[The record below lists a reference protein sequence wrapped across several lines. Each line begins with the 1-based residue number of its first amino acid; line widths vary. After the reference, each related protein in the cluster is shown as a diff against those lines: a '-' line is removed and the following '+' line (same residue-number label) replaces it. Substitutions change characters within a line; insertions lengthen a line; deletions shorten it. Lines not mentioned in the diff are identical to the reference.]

1 MLWFFFFFD
10 ASHFFLFSSTMESRK
25 LRSKSLKVESKALFD
40 FDNVNEYLYNDK
52 EIAIGGNGAVYQYYG
67 CGIPELPKLKS
78 NTKIVERQLPR
89 RPPKEDPL
97 PDTTYDIFY
106 RRMKKNEKQMSNE
119 ERIKNLWELD
129 TLQSQLERLTQYD
142 WIRSL
147 PDITVIKDM
156 KDYDELE
163 RKKELTI
170 KEIERLLQKHENWRK
185 RKEVH
190 SQEMKEWYGGS
201 DSEYDVPI
209 EELRERRKLEKRQRY
224 GPVIR
229 LNLGN
234 DYCLVIDPLAT
245 PKIEK
250 CEEPPK
256 PKGKPIIKLE
266 DVEDISQIDI
276 QTKDNILFG
285 TNFEDIPT
293 YRNGFQLPLHMRR
306 MMHKQAK

>member
-1 MLWFFFFFD
+1 
-10 ASHFFLFSSTMESRK
+10 MESRK
-25 LRSKSLKVESKALFD
+25 LRSTSLKIETKALFD

-52 EIAIGGNGAVYQYYG
+52 EIKVGASGAEYNYYG
-67 CGIPELPKLKS
+67 GQTLELPKVRS
-78 NTKIVERQLPR
+78 SVVTVERVLPR
-89 RPPKEDPL
+89 RPKTDPL
-97 PDTTYDIFY
+97 PDSTYEIFY

-129 TLQSQLERLTQYD
+129 TLQSQLERLSQYD

-147 PDITVIKDM
+147 PEITVIKDM

-163 RKKELTI
+163 RKKQLTI

-185 RKEVH
+185 RKEFH
-190 SQEMKEWYGGS
+190 SREMKEWCEGSS
-201 DSEYDVPI
+201 DSEYDMPI
-209 EELRERRKLEKRQRY
+209 EELRERRKLQNRQRY

-234 DYCLVIDPLAT
+234 EYCLVIDPLST

-250 CEEPPK
+250 VEEKEPPK
-256 PKGKPIIKLE
+256 KRKTIVTLE
-266 DVEDISQIDI
+266 DVDDASQIDI

-306 MMHKQAK
+306 MMHKGAK